1 MTYTVDTRAVK
12 RTIRRLAPDMQRRV
26 LRALAALE
34 TNPRPPQS
42 RKLAGHENLWRL
54 RVGDWRIIYTIEDE
68 RLIVIIVGVGHRG
81 DVYRRM

>member
-1 MTYTVDTRAVK
+1 
-12 RTIRRLAPDMQRRV
+12 MQRRV